1 MVEYKYMEEKGV
13 TMNNFYED
21 LFKKQS
27 EMLEKMGLSFFT
39 NENQFLDGNFMKSYM
54 ENTKKFQEDF
64 VNKYFD
70 KEKVKENL
78 KAINPM
84 LGDYYDRY
92 VENLLNMNAF
102 DFNEYLKSPEEF
114 SKMYRDSFDSYM
126 RAYDLY
132 KDIYKAPEL
141 AKENFEKS
149 LEKYK
154 DLSIS
159 YLKEN
164 VFKLMPEALKKEFEK
179 SLDDAD
185 TKGAA
190 FKEMLSPWEFS
201 GADMKDYYLEAM
213 KSRPALVVKFLEDMD
228 SRMNLSLNA
237 VENLDSSESTK
248 EIVKLQRKYLKEYVD
263 YAKKLGDYNDAIYK
277 ILKEAT
283 ENTIE
288 DMKKEFNELKEK
300 KSFEDFYKYLSNIYK
315 KNMDKLKDQEQVNKL
330 VEKTL
335 EAVSTFKED
344 AEKMMKEY
352 RKLTEVSRK
361 SEVDSLKAE
370 VQALKDKIAALEAK
384 LDK

>member
-1 MVEYKYMEEKGV
+1 
-13 TMNNFYED
+13 MNNFYED

-190 FKEMLSPWEFS
+190 FKEILNPWEFS

-283 ENTIE
+283 ESTIE
-288 DMKKEFNELKEK
+288 DMKKDFNELKEK

-352 RKLTEVSRK
+352 RELTEVSRK

>member
-1 MVEYKYMEEKGV
+1 
-13 TMNNFYED
+13 MNNFYED

-185 TKGAA
+185 TTGAA
-190 FKEMLSPWEFS
+190 FKEILSPWEFS

-237 VENLDSSESTK
+237 VDNLDSSESTK

-283 ENTIE
+283 ESTIE
-288 DMKKEFNELKEK
+288 DMKKDFNELKEK

-315 KNMDKLKDQEQVNKL
+315 KNMNKLKDQEQVNKL

-335 EAVSTFKED
+335 ETVSTFKED

-352 RKLTEVSRK
+352 RELTEVSRK

>member
-1 MVEYKYMEEKGV
+1 
-13 TMNNFYED
+13 MNNFYED

-39 NENQFLDGNFMKSYM
+39 NENKFLDGNFMKSYM

-190 FKEMLSPWEFS
+190 FKEILNPWEFS

-228 SRMNLSLNA
+228 NRMNLSLNA

-283 ENTIE
+283 ESTIE
-288 DMKKEFNELKEK
+288 DMKKDFNELKEK

-352 RKLTEVSRK
+352 RELTEVSRK

>member
-1 MVEYKYMEEKGV
+1 MEEKGV

-185 TKGAA
+185 TTGAA
-190 FKEMLSPWEFS
+190 FKEILSPWEFS

-237 VENLDSSESTK
+237 VDNLDSSESTK

-283 ENTIE
+283 ESTIE
-288 DMKKEFNELKEK
+288 DMKKDFNELKEK

-315 KNMDKLKDQEQVNKL
+315 KNMNKLKDQEQVNKL

-335 EAVSTFKED
+335 ETVSTFKED

-352 RKLTEVSRK
+352 RELTEVSRK

>member
-1 MVEYKYMEEKGV
+1 MEEKGV

-39 NENQFLDGNFMKSYM
+39 NENQFIDGNFMKSYM

-190 FKEMLSPWEFS
+190 FKEILNPWEFS

-283 ENTIE
+283 ESTIE
-288 DMKKEFNELKEK
+288 DMKKDFNELKEN

-352 RKLTEVSRK
+352 RELTEVSRK